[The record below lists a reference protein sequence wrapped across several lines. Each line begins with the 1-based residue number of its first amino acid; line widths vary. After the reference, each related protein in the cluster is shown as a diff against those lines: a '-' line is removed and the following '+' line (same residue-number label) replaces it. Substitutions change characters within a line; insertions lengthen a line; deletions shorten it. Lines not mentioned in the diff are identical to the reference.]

1 MAINQITYTN
11 KSYINQNS
19 GIADTNK
26 VNDSDMNEIKSVV
39 NANATILGDSS
50 NLTSTDVTTAIK
62 DLMGDVLYETNSPST
77 GNKLTL
83 SKSIANYKRIVIYA
97 WDSEVDNHYTTEVYN
112 NGSSTITFTMQNGQA
127 NYGSGSYTAHLTLT
141 NVSISNTTL
150 TKGYRTYVNVSQN
163 AVQSQTATGGTSNSS
178 RIQKIVGYKY

>member
-11 KSYINQNS
+11 KSYINQNP
-19 GIADTNK
+19 GVADTNK

-62 DLMGDVLYETNSPST
+62 DLMGDILYETNSPST
-77 GNKLTL
+77 GNTLTL
-83 SKSIANYKRIVIYA
+83 SQSIANYKRIVIYA
-97 WDSEVDNHYTTEVYN
+97 WDSELDNHYTTEVYN

-127 NYGSGSYTAHLTLT
+127 NYGSGSYTVHQTFQ
-141 NVSISNTTL
+141 NVKIENKTL
-150 TKGYRTYVNVSQN
+150 TKGYRTYINVKPSGIESN
-163 AVQSQTATGGTSNSS
+163 TATGGTSNLS